1 MDWIENLDREIFL
14 FLNGFH
20 SGFLDPFFNLT
31 NQVLTWVPLYIFF
44 MCLIIRK
51 FGKKGWITILS
62 ALLLVLATDQ
72 SSVFLK
78 NSVQRYRPSHNL
90 ELKEKVH
97 LINNEKGGQFGF
109 VSSHAANI
117 WGIAVFM
124 MLTLEIKKYK
134 SILLLLMWAFLVSY
148 GRIYSGVHYPLDV
161 VGGAI
166 LGVLLAFLLVK
177 FSNLLQQ
184 KIYNSHISNS

>member
-20 SGFLDPFFNLT
+20 SGFLDSFFNLT

>member
-1 MDWIENLDREIFL
+1 
-14 FLNGFH
+14 
-20 SGFLDPFFNLT
+20 
-31 NQVLTWVPLYIFF
+31 

-166 LGVLLAFLLVK
+166 LGVLLAFLIVK